1 MREYK
6 ISDIFVGM
14 KESFSKTVTEEM
26 IQKFF
31 DITGDE
37 NPLHKDRV
45 FVETKGFPGRVVY
58 GMLTASL
65 ISTLG
70 GCYIP
75 GKYCLIQG
83 IEVRF
88 AKPVFAGDELTV
100 LGEVNRVDTELK
112 YLEIKVT
119 IWNQKKEKVLR
130 GLLKAGIIDE

>member
-1 MREYK
+1 
-6 ISDIFVGM
+6 
-14 KESFSKTVTEEM
+14 
-26 IQKFF
+26 
-31 DITGDE
+31 
-37 NPLHKDRV
+37 
-45 FVETKGFPGRVVY
+45 
-58 GMLTASL
+58 MLTASL
-65 ISTLG
+65 ISTLV

-130 GLLKAGIIDE
+130 GLLKAGIMDE